1 MWLRRRDSISRNSV
15 RGKPHVPRT
24 RSPETVNETASP
36 PAVIFHRIYA
46 DAIPPMRADKSALGT
61 MPASAFQYCEAMRAA
76 SSFGWYI
83 FPPMALNLRW
93 TGSETLIKNADD
105 EWDSLTSVFLDDEF
119 EAEWEAKA
127 PEDMKDWRIPV
138 ATQIPIPGIVQIWTG
153 LLVSTIGNWSLL
165 ARPIANVVPPRTH
178 SCFEG
183 LIETDRFK
191 PCPLFINIRL
201 QTTERDIVI
210 ARETPLFQV
219 QPIPR
224 MAHAEANMRFVE
236 YVGLDRSEGPGYGLS
251 DQDWDGL
258 RRTTRSLGSRD
269 PGTYGA
275 ATRRRGKQE
284 VTE

>member
-1 MWLRRRDSISRNSV
+1 
-15 RGKPHVPRT
+15 
-24 RSPETVNETASP
+24 
-36 PAVIFHRIYA
+36 
-46 DAIPPMRADKSALGT
+46 
-61 MPASAFQYCEAMRAA
+61 
-76 SSFGWYI
+76 
-83 FPPMALNLRW
+83 
-93 TGSETLIKNADD
+93 
-105 EWDSLTSVFLDDEF
+105 
-119 EAEWEAKA
+119 
-127 PEDMKDWRIPV
+127 MKDWRIPV

>member
-1 MWLRRRDSISRNSV
+1 MNDTPS
-15 RGKPHVPRT
+15 
-24 RSPETVNETASP
+24 A
-36 PAVIFHRIYA
+36 PAVIFHRLYA

-61 MPASAFQYCEAMRAA
+61 MPASAFQFCEAMRAA

-83 FPPMALNLRW
+83 FPPMTLTLRW
-93 TGSETLIKNADD
+93 TGSETLIRNADE
-105 EWDSLTSVFLDDEF
+105 EWETLTSVFLGDEF

-127 PEDMKDWRIPV
+127 PDDMKDWRIPV
-138 ATQIPIPGIVQIWTG
+138 ATQISVPGVLQIWTG
-153 LLVSTIGNWSLL
+153 LLVSTTENWSLL
-165 ARPIANVVPPRTH
+165 ARPIANVVAPRTH

-201 QTTERDIVI
+201 QTTERDIVV

-224 MAHAEANMRFVE
+224 MAHVEANMRFVE

-258 RRTTRSLGSRD
+258 RMTTRSLGSRD
-269 PGTYGA
+269 PGAYGA
-275 ATRRRGKQE
+275 ATRRRGKQDGAG
-284 VTE
+284 